1 VKGPGY
7 GETSPAPGREVVTDL
22 CGIGPPGYDGRR
34 EVMKELTTAGSE
46 REIRIDKRPTME
58 SSIVDTMRRYFE
70 NDTGKSKG
78 DLEYTIINSVK
89 RYFEGKPP
97 ERQE

>member
-1 VKGPGY
+1 MKVSSAGG
-7 GETSPAPGREVVTDL
+7 GDRD
-22 CGIGPPGYDGRR
+22 IG
-34 EVMKELTTAGSE
+34 T
-46 REIRIDKRPTME
+46 DKRPTME

-97 ERQE
+97 ER

>member
-1 VKGPGY
+1 MKVLTASQN
-7 GETSPAPGREVVTDL
+7 ERD
-22 CGIGPPGYDGRR
+22 IGN
-34 EVMKELTTAGSE
+34 
-46 REIRIDKRPTME
+46 DKRPTME

-70 NDTGKSKG
+70 NDTGRTKG

>member
-1 VKGPGY
+1 MGAASDLRALME
-7 GETSPAPGREVVTDL
+7 GE
-22 CGIGPPGYDGRR
+22 
-34 EVMKELTTAGSE
+34 EVMKVSSAGGGD
-46 REIRIDKRPTME
+46 RDIRTDKRPTME

-70 NDTGKSKG
+70 NDTGRSKG

-97 ERQE
+97 ER

>member
-1 VKGPGY
+1 
-7 GETSPAPGREVVTDL
+7 
-22 CGIGPPGYDGRR
+22 
-34 EVMKELTTAGSE
+34 MKVSSAGGD
-46 REIRIDKRPTME
+46 RDIRNDKRPSME

-97 ERQE
+97 ER

>member
-1 VKGPGY
+1 
-7 GETSPAPGREVVTDL
+7 
-22 CGIGPPGYDGRR
+22 
-34 EVMKELTTAGSE
+34 MKIMAASGNEKDVRSN
-46 REIRIDKRPTME
+46 KKPTME

-97 ERQE
+97 ER